1 MAMHP
6 AAVGVPAEVRSCT
19 GRRAEEELAWLRV
32 AWERGPLYLGARGEE
47 KWHRAILGPGAH

>member
-1 MAMHP
+1 MHP